1 MASLGKRFP
10 KFIINKTKIDKIAG
24 QYVKELRIATPSVH
38 RVTRYLSG
46 GNQQKV
52 VLAKWLDT
60 ESQMLIFDEPTR
72 GIDVGA
78 KVEVHTLMDT
88 LSHKGTGYLDDFF

>member
-38 RVTRYLSG
+38 RVTRILEWRKSTKSG
-46 GNQQKV
+46 IGEM
-52 VLAKWLDT
+52 A
-60 ESQMLIFDEPTR
+60 
-72 GIDVGA
+72 
-78 KVEVHTLMDT
+78 
-88 LSHKGTGYLDDFF
+88 